1 MHSLSLLSNILL
13 PPKPY
18 SLRCTTK
25 ESARWKSYSNM
36 NIDAMSSFKSTRQF
50 STKSEDEMSSATD
63 DSHDGEDIEM
73 QRLIFIRE
81 ELINVSL

>member
-1 MHSLSLLSNILL
+1 
-13 PPKPY
+13 
-18 SLRCTTK
+18 
-25 ESARWKSYSNM
+25 M